1 MGVVYCFAM
10 TARALGEFQEHSSAA
25 VVSYPAPS
33 NAKSGYETSAAVVV
47 AILAVYEL
55 TLLY

>member
-1 MGVVYCFAM
+1 M
-10 TARALGEFQEHSSAA
+10 TARALRGGSLFFQGEHSSAA
-25 VVSYPAPS
+25 VV
-33 NAKSGYETSAAVVV
+33 VVV

>member
-1 MGVVYCFAM
+1 MWSAALR
-10 TARALGEFQEHSSAA
+10 TLRNDSSRRAQWKFQGEHS
-25 VVSYPAPS
+25 
-33 NAKSGYETSAAVVV
+33 SAAVVV